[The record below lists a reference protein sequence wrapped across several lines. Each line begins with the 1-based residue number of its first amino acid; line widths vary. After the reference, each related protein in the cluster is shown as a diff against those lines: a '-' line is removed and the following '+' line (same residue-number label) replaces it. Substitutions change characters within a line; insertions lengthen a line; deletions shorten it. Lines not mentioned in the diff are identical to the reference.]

1 MRGEVSLESDG
12 WKAAAG
18 IHGHYSKKNL
28 KNENRTEMSSACRT
42 ESEVKGARPNAELVE
57 RMKVTNDNSQ
67 LPSTKR
73 TLRETEGAV
82 ESFFVFVF

>member
-1 MRGEVSLESDG
+1 
-12 WKAAAG
+12 
-18 IHGHYSKKNL
+18 
-28 KNENRTEMSSACRT
+28 MSSACRT

-67 LPSTKR
+67 LPSTER
-73 TLRETEGAV
+73 SLRETEGAV